1 MLDTGKKSMVFYCV
15 SRVQQPERLLL
26 LNQEEF
32 LYMLESADLRKGLK
46 IEIDGSPYILTQFE
60 FVKPGKGQ
68 ALYKCRL
75 KNMLTGTQFDRTY
88 RSGEK
93 FNEAQ
98 MEEIEMEYLYAEGDR
113 YCFMNTKNYEQEY
126 LIAEQIGDGI
136 HLLKENTLCN
146 VLFFQ
151 DKAIGVTLPI
161 FVELK
166 IVKADPWA
174 KGDTAAGDS
183 KPATL
188 ETGYLLQIPPFVD
201 EGEIIRIDT
210 RTGQYV
216 ERVK

>member
-1 MLDTGKKSMVFYCV
+1 
-15 SRVQQPERLLL
+15 
-26 LNQEEF
+26 
-32 LYMLESADLRKGLK
+32 MLESGDLRKGLK
-46 IEIDGSPYILTQFE
+46 IEIDGAPYIITQFE

-75 KNMLTGTQFDRTY
+75 KNMLTGSQFDRTY

-126 LIAEQIGDGI
+126 LTAEQVGENIQ
-136 HLLKENTLCN
+136 LLKENILCN

-151 DKAIGVTLPI
+151 EKAIGVTLPI

-166 IVKADPWA
+166 IVKADPWV
-174 KGDTAAGDS
+174 KGDTASGDS

-188 ETGYLLQIPPFVD
+188 ETGYVLQIPPFVE
-201 EGEIIRIDT
+201 EGETVRIDT